1 MSDELTIQ
9 PGVNP
14 QIQPKKT
21 STTPY
26 ALGGAAEV
34 QLLVGALLLCTKE
47 HLVQSLMKSLLKMQM
62 KKM

>member
-9 PGVNP
+9 PGGNP

-26 ALGGAAEV
+26 ALGGAA
-34 QLLVGALLLCTKE
+34 VGAAAGWGAY
-47 HLVQSLMKSLLKMQM
+47 
-62 KKM
+62 

>member
-9 PGVNP
+9 PGGNP

-26 ALGGAAEV
+26 AL
-34 QLLVGALLLCTKE
+34 GALLLCTKE